1 MLDQARGLYG
11 TGRLEEAEAALVTA
25 ISLVSGCVAVGASAP
40 LSLEPAAAASAA
52 PLLKLLGDVRVDA
65 FRYDDAVARQ

>member
-25 ISLVSGCVAVGASAP
+25 ISLVSGCVVVGASAP
-40 LSLEPAAAASAA
+40 LSLEPAAALPACDGIPVGRSQSAA
-52 PLLKLLGDVRVDA
+52 NSIPCA
-65 FRYDDAVARQ
+65 H